1 MIIISFLAV
10 IHEDPPPARGSAMS
24 DHAGVRSTQQW
35 YAPSGISDAERCR
48 LLEAASKRFDRT
60 FADALL
66 ALFETGI
73 RASELLES
81 QRTDLDIAR
90 STLRVG
96 RTSKARRS
104 VSLSEPALNALARL
118 AVAAPQGPL
127 VRGRRGAP
135 MTSAELNH
143 RWRACC
149 DIAGVERRPIYAI
162 RHGFVNPRKPSATD

>member
-10 IHEDPPPARGSAMS
+10 IAEDSSAARQPTAP
-24 DHAGVRSTQQW
+24 DHAGVRFTQQW
-35 YAPSGISDAERCR
+35 YAPSGISDAERRR
-48 LLEAASKRFDRT
+48 LLEAASKRFDRA

-66 ALFETGI
+66 TLFETGI

-81 QRTDLDIAR
+81 QRSDLDIDR

-127 VRGRRGAP
+127 VRGRRGAA
-135 MTSAELNH
+135 MTPAELNY

-162 RHGFVNPRKPSATD
+162 RHGFVSPRKNPPKD